1 MPEDAKYILEVGCA
15 SGLTGN
21 ALKQEREGIFV
32 AGIELNPEAVKEAR
46 KKLDDVVEGNIETM
60 NIPYQEGSFDC
71 IIMADV
77 LEHLVDPQKILMR
90 LKSCLKPGGTIV
102 ASLPNVQFF
111 GLVNHLVEGNWTYQ
125 KEGILDETHL
135 RFFTFNEMKK
145 LFESSGFSIT
155 HVDETLD
162 AQYEAVEKSGQNTLK
177 VGRLTISDLTKEELR
192 RFFVFQYK
200 FAAKLNV
207 PNMVSEELI
216 KERARVKLLEEAKSC
231 EINKDYVTAMEKYT
245 IANNQFPGCVD
256 IMVGL
261 ANCYV
266 RAQDLATAE
275 ELYQSALEINPHSMD
290 ASFGMGLL
298 HTQVGDYSSA
308 IKAFSTVL
316 AQDPRHDKALCGLGM
331 VCHQTGL
338 KNDAMNYF
346 IRSLNINIENKT
358 SLMFLLGLAYELN
371 QFTVSEELLK
381 KYLELHPASL
391 NIMFG
396 VAGLQYKM
404 NKLAE
409 SRDNLEKILIF
420 EPNHKDAQQ
429 LLERVM
435 EEVQI
440 AV

>member
-1 MPEDAKYILEVGCA
+1 MVKDEGDGLSEFFQDKEHLAIYRDESLVETIRYYLERPEERKKIAAAGQREVLAKHTYEHRIKFMMNTLDDHLKKVADPSVSDKPNAYYHNIRYDILPLVPEDAKYILEVGCA

-266 RAQDLATAE
+266 
-275 ELYQSALEINPHSMD
+275 
-290 ASFGMGLL
+290 
-298 HTQVGDYSSA
+298 
-308 IKAFSTVL
+308 
-316 AQDPRHDKALCGLGM
+316 
-331 VCHQTGL
+331 
-338 KNDAMNYF
+338 
-346 IRSLNINIENKT
+346 
-358 SLMFLLGLAYELN
+358 
-371 QFTVSEELLK
+371 
-381 KYLELHPASL
+381 
-391 NIMFG
+391 
-396 VAGLQYKM
+396 
-404 NKLAE
+404 
-409 SRDNLEKILIF
+409 
-420 EPNHKDAQQ
+420 
-429 LLERVM
+429 
-435 EEVQI
+435 
-440 AV
+440 